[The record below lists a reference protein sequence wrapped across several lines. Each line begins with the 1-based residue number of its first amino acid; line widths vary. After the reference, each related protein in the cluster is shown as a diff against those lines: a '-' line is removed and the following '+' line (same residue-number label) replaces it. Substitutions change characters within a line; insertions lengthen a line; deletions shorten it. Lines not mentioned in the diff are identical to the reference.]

1 MSFSEEHLPER
12 GSEQRITI
20 INQEPQRA
28 KAITQV
34 HDEIAGLLHRPRT
47 GRLRDHSAQVHSSGA
62 VLNEHQH
69 VQPFEQHCLH
79 DRSHRR

>member
-47 GRLRDHSAQVHSSGA
+47 GRLRVTPPKCNPRVPCSKNTSTYNRLSST
-62 VLNEHQH
+62 VSR
-69 VQPFEQHCLH
+69 P
-79 DRSHRR
+79 RSHRR